1 VWLSPLARDALTTN
15 IVASLVGALVL
26 CFLIFRYGFGPSEDE
41 TVTEATRRQVVT
53 RVGHA
58 VAGVCFAIAAIL
70 AAVTLSVSVP
80 GPQGPPPGEPG
91 PTALQDQ
98 LTALGMRVSGLESL
112 LGEINSSVEKVL
124 SRLDRVE
131 HSQEIRRRS
140 EPSTRGTNPAPTT
153 P

>member
-1 VWLSPLARDALTTN
+1 VWSSPLARYALTAN

-26 CFLIFRYGFGPSEDE
+26 CFLVFRYGFGPSEDE
-41 TVTEATRRQVVT
+41 TTSEAIRRQVAT

-70 AAVTLSVSVP
+70 AMVTLAVP
-80 GPQGPPPGEPG
+80 APGQEDPG
-91 PTALQDQ
+91 KQASTALQDQ

-124 SRLDRVE
+124 LRLDRLE
-131 HSQEIRRRS
+131 HSRETRRRQ
-140 EPSTRGTNPAPTT
+140 EP
-153 P
+153 

>member
-1 VWLSPLARDALTTN
+1 VWLSPLARYALTAN

-26 CFLIFRYGFGPSEDE
+26 CFLVFRYGFGPSEDE
-41 TVTEATRRQVVT
+41 TVSEATRRQVIT

-70 AAVTLSVSVP
+70 AVVTLSVPVP
-80 GPQGPPPGEPG
+80 GPEASSEPAS
-91 PTALQDQ
+91 TAVQDQ

-124 SRLDRVE
+124 LRLDRLE
-131 HSQEIRRRS
+131 HSRGTRERS
-140 EPSTRGTNPAPTT
+140 EPSTRETSTPPTR